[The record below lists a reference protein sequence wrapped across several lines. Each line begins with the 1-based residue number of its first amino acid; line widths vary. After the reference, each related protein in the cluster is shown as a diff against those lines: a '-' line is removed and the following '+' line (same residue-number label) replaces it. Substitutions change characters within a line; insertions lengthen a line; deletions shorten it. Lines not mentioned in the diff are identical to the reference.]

1 MLRDKTILIISPE
14 PWGINFLSKHH
25 YALTLAKWGNKV
37 YFLNPSTRDLSES
50 IRIKKSGHEGLYL
63 VDYRSPMKGT
73 YRLPGPLRRMLVGR
87 EIKKIH
93 QGLDQDIDVVWSFD
107 PHRLQQIQD
116 FEASLNIYHPV
127 DLHFTPLEKEIAS
140 QASCIL
146 ATSDSILERFS
157 DHPFTAKS
165 GHGLDEIF
173 LGKEVVDEGSDG
185 TIRVGYVG
193 NLSNKLID
201 VPTIEKMVKEHPD
214 VVFEFVGPYQPSNLS
229 QHGSKLYEVLEGMEN
244 VQFHGPMKKLEIVGF
259 FRRMDILLLAYTTD
273 NPGILANPHKMLEY
287 LSSGKVV
294 LCHYIDEYKE
304 SDLIVMAKQ
313 GNHEM
318 PELMAQII
326 GNLAA
331 YNSEVERERRKTFAS
346 SFSYESV
353 ITNLEK
359 LLIDHG

>member
-14 PWGINFLSKHH
+14 PWGVNFLSKHH
-25 YALTLAKWGNKV
+25 YALTLANWGNKV
-37 YFLNPSTRDLSES
+37 YFLNPATRDLDES

-63 VDYRSPMKGT
+63 IDYRSPMKGT
-73 YRLPGPLRRMLVGR
+73 YRLPGPLRRILVGR
-87 EIKKIH
+87 EIQKIR
-93 QGLDQDIDVVWSFD
+93 QGLDQKIDVVWSFD
-107 PHRLQQIQD
+107 PHRLQQIQG

-127 DLHFTPLEKEIAS
+127 DVHFTPLEKEIVS

-157 DHPFTAKS
+157 DHPFSAKS
-165 GHGLDEIF
+165 GHGLDKIF
-173 LGKEVVDEGSDG
+173 LRNEIGNEGSDG

-201 VPTIEKMVKEHPD
+201 VPTIEKLVNEHPD

-229 QHGSKLYEVLEGMEN
+229 VHGSKLFEVLEGKKN
-244 VQFHGPMKKLEIVGF
+244 VLFHGPMKKNEIAGF
-259 FRRMDILLLAYTTD
+259 FHRMDILLLAYATD

-294 LCHYIDEYKE
+294 LCHYIDEYKD
-304 SDLIVMAKQ
+304 SDLVVMAKH

-318 PELMAQII
+318 PALMAQII
-326 GNLAA
+326 GNLAS
-331 YNSEVERERRKTFAS
+331 YNSGVEQERRKTFAS
-346 SFSYESV
+346 GFSYESV
-353 ITNLEK
+353 IANLEK